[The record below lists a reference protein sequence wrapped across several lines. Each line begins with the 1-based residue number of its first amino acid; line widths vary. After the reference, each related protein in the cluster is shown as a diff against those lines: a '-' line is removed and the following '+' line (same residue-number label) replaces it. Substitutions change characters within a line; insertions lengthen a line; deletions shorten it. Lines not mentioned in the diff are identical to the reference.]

1 MADVFE
7 VKVDGLKELEE
18 ELLGLS
24 GKIADQTLQ
33 AALTMAALPIVNDAR
48 AKVPIAHAAYKLY
61 GGGTADPGWLRQ
73 RIVRKK
79 VKNTAN
85 SAEVIVTITDKRQAY
100 FWKFIEFGT
109 SKMPARPFMRPAFE
123 NKSAEALDRFVDRL
137 KAGIAKAVTK
147 LKFQA

>member
-33 AALTMAALPIVNDAR
+33 AALTMAALPIVNEAR

>member
-18 ELLGLS
+18 ELLSLS
-24 GKIADQTLQ
+24 GKVADQTLQ
-33 AALTMAALPIVNDAR
+33 AALTMAALPIVNEAR

-79 VKNTAN
+79 VKKTAN

-123 NKSAEALDRFVDRL
+123 NRSAEALDRFVDRL